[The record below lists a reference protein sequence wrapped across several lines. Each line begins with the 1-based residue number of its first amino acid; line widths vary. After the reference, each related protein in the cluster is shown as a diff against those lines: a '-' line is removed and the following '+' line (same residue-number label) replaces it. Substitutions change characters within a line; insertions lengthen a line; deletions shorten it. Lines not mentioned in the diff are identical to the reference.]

1 MFRELVTGSKE
12 RLMASSTSK
21 AYVFSTELIF
31 ANILV
36 FEERLAK
43 VDANHFS
50 CKTLRTSGWSIGCN
64 ACF

>member
-12 RLMASSTSK
+12 RMMTSSNSK

-43 VDANHFS
+43 VDAKHFS
-50 CKTLRTSGWSIGCN
+50 CKRLRTCGWSICCN
-64 ACF
+64 VF